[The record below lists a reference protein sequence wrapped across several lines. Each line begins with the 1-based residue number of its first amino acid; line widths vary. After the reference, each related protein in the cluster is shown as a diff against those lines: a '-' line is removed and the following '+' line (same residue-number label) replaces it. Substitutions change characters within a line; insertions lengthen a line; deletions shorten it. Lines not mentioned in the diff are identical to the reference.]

1 MVHWPSSFSAPA
13 AAVAVAA
20 GDGVCLAVAEGDG
33 VCPVA
38 EEIIPATR
46 TLQPVRKTVFT
57 ILGHETQRQNFAGVP
72 KLEIATDERRPGAQV
87 LASKFREHERGEEA
101 QDGDEPGKVVRFGE
115 GFRNV
120 SRSLRAFSG
129 LIPTSRIP

>member
-20 GDGVCLAVAEGDG
+20 GDGVCLAVAEGEGVCPAVAEGDG

-87 LASKFREHERGEEA
+87 LTSKFREHERGEEA
-101 QDGDEPGKVVRFGE
+101 QDGDEPRQ
-115 GFRNV
+115 
-120 SRSLRAFSG
+120 SRALRRR
-129 LIPTSRIP
+129 LPEC